1 MDGPPPSSGS
11 SLNPYPEEGCHE
23 EDCQEEGAREE
34 GSRETSCSDLRS
46 AREEGFR
53 AQRAGEPV
61 LRKHR
66 ESPSAISNAWL
77 NGYTAA
83 ELSGRPSAEQA
94 LSEAGGPASGLC
106 AAEGAL
112 AESSLE
118 VSVTDTA
125 AAEALPE
132 ALPEALAEGE
142 SLLDTLTPVEQ
153 EGARY
158 GYRQAGR
165 PFGPTRR
172 GLEIWLRLRARAKAG

>member
-23 EDCQEEGAREE
+23 EDCQKEGAREE

-46 AREEGFR
+46 AWEEGFR

-61 LRKHR
+61 PRKHR

-94 LSEAGGPASGLC
+94 PSEAGGSAAGGPASVLC

-125 AAEALPE
+125 AAEALPD
-132 ALPEALAEGE
+132 GV

-172 GLEIWLRLRARAKAG
+172 GLEIWLRLRARAKTG

>member
-1 MDGPPPSSGS
+1 MDGPPTSSGS
-11 SLNPYPEEGCHE
+11 SLNPYPEEGARKE
-23 EDCQEEGAREE
+23 SARE
-34 GSRETSCSDLRS
+34 TACSDLRS
-46 AREEGFR
+46 AWEEGFR
-53 AQRAGEPV
+53 AQRTGEPV
-61 LRKHR
+61 PEKHR

-94 LSEAGGPASGLC
+94 PSEAGGSAAGGSASGLC
-106 AAEGAL
+106 AAEGTLAGSAL
-112 AESSLE
+112 EI
-118 VSVTDTA
+118 SVTDTA

-132 ALPEALAEGE
+132 AFAEALPDGA
-142 SLLDTLTPVEQ
+142 SLLETLTPVEQ